1 MAFSPPSVNSLVSK
15 GFSPPA
21 PDSLIDTPQAES
33 LPEEGGNAE
42 PIRATDILGSAY
54 DYGQDVVGRAATQVL
69 NIPADV
75 IDTAGRMTGRFGPSP
90 SLRFSPDKSLIP
102 KSAIE
107 AFNSSVRDIAQ
118 PLGASP
124 SQPGTG
130 PMTGIAN
137 TITKALEGFTTP
149 TGLATLPL
157 LESRLA
163 RGAMALKMA
172 SDVPATIQN
181 AADTAYDPNATT
193 AQKWEAMGDAGVNLA
208 MTAGLALSLK
218 PEAVK
223 AKISPEEAARI
234 VEQEAIK
241 GGKPIIE
248 PSTPKWE
255 ETKPLEV
262 ETPKPEEQN
271 APQIQ
276 PQPISVQEQ
285 PQGTVESGPRKETSV
300 GNSVLSPE
308 NPQVGQGAEEP
319 LNNETAS
326 TIPATQVEAGTEIP
340 LQQEPATSSPT
351 PETENAPLN
360 PGGAYADLS
369 PELKA
374 KSDSVKD
381 AMRAQYE
388 ALKAQSAVPI
398 ESVPEVPPEP
408 IVDQSVNK
416 SDEIPIDSKIIGL
429 GGAIPSEF
437 ERSPQ
442 TPTGIKNATVDLE
455 RAKRGL
461 PAAVEPLKRSF
472 GEVWDK
478 AMAHID
484 RDPKWQDDLIDEL
497 RDKPRALTDEE
508 DAAILQRQV
517 DLQNDYGKATRDLA
531 QAHDDGNEDL
541 AQENKL
547 RVAQVSDQLHD
558 IYNIGKRAGTETG
571 RGLNARKMMAYED
584 FSLAQMELSKR
595 AANDGRPLTDDERA
609 HLVDVERQF
618 NETKKAFDEHIAAS
632 KERLSKSESDAAIAK
647 IKAEAA
653 SSTHK
658 INPIILDTARKIVSN
673 LDKRADA
680 ARLRIKE
687 RLSRTSAGVDPTL
700 LLDLAEVGASHLA
713 HAALD
718 LGEWSVKMVSEFGD
732 FIKPHLDEVYK
743 ASQDKIRKAT
753 AENPLELARVMREKP
768 TEEQIKANAARIG
781 EKVKEGKKDEI
792 THFVQRIARLLVQSG
807 VTERDELLTRVHDIL
822 KDSLPDITR
831 RETMD
836 AISGYGDFKQ
846 LTKDQISVQLRGIKG
861 EMQQLAKLE
870 DMAANKPPLKS
881 GVERRIPSEAERQ
894 LIKKVNEAKFAFQV
908 PMTDPATQLK
918 SALDTYKTNLRN
930 RTVDLQAKLD
940 AKDFSPRP
948 KRELVLDNE
957 AMKLKAANEA
967 VKQKFQH
974 ELALDRLKKRSA
986 VEKTG
991 DAIVKWRRGFILSG
1005 PVTLAKLTSAAI
1017 ARMVITP
1024 AEELVGHGLS
1034 KLPLVKQISERA
1046 PREGGGF
1053 NTRAEVKAITE
1064 GLTKGASDAWQT
1076 LKTGKSDL
1084 SLVYGKDKGLPQS
1097 FIDIFGNIHGA
1108 LKAPVKRAEFA
1119 RSLQKRLDFYAKQGV
1134 DVTDEFVQMRAG
1146 LEAYQDADRA
1156 IFMQKNIINDAYK
1169 RALSRFDQ
1177 KDKVTGKPTVGG
1189 KIAGTVSRVLFPIV
1203 KVPTNIVAETMQFAV
1218 GSITGSTRLGLT
1230 FKNGIENLKPEE
1242 ADLIMRHLKK
1252 GSLGGA
1258 VMLTG
1263 FLAPQI
1269 LGGFYQQGE
1278 KRNKSDIKPDA
1289 ARVGG
1294 VDIPASLIH
1303 NPMVNAA
1310 QLGATVRR
1318 VSDSKLRKRDKNTQG
1333 LSHGAIAGAVGLAD
1347 AVPFVRET
1355 TEIAKAM
1362 NPLERD
1368 QWAGAFAKSL
1378 VVPQAISSTAEH
1390 FDKDAQGNP
1399 IKRKTSDVTSGI
1411 ESGIPGMRQTLPV
1424 KR

>member
-1 MAFSPPSVNSLVSK
+1 MPIETPTWDETQPVEVGPSWGDTEPLDEPKKTPFLSSPPRAIKPSLLASTDDALARKFYNSLDKSIIPEGSISSGPRNYDSRGNIIPSDAEK
-15 GFSPPA
+15 LFRPLATPA
-21 PDSLIDTPQAES
+21 
-33 LPEEGGNAE
+33 NAGLML
-42 PIRATDILGSAY
+42 A
-54 DYGQDVVGRAATQVL
+54 
-69 NIPADV
+69 
-75 IDTAGRMTGRFGPSP
+75 TAGEG
-90 SLRFSPDKSLIP
+90 LIP
-102 KSAIE
+102 RIVGG
-107 AFNSSVRDIAQ
+107 AFAAQ
-118 PLGASP
+118 GAK
-124 SQPGTG
+124 GVY
-130 PMTGIAN
+130 
-137 TITKALEGFTTP
+137 
-149 TGLATLPL
+149 
-157 LESRLA
+157 
-163 RGAMALKMA
+163 
-172 SDVPATIQN
+172 D
-181 AADTAYDPNATT
+181 AAKVLSDPNADPEV
-193 AQKWEAMGDAGVNLA
+193 KHDAS
-208 MTAGLALSLK
+208 LSLFANVPMTVLGAHGALHSK
-218 PEAVK
+218 PVGEVQGPLANGS
-223 AKISPEEAARI
+223 ILEMP
-234 VEQEAIK
+234 K
-241 GGKPIIE
+241 G
-248 PSTPKWE
+248 SVPKWE
-255 ETKPLEV
+255 ETKPVEV

-271 APQIQ
+271 APPIQ
-276 PQPISVQEQ
+276 SQPVIVQEQ
-285 PQGTVESGPRKETSV
+285 PQGIVEERPFQGPIARDS
-300 GNSVLSPE
+300 LPSPE
-308 NPQVGQGAEEP
+308 NSQAGQGAEEP

-326 TIPATQVEAGTEIP
+326 TIPATQVEAGAEIP
-340 LQQEPATSSPT
+340 LQQEPAASSPT
-351 PETENAPLN
+351 PEVENAPLN

-388 ALKAQSAVPI
+388 ALKAQSSNPIEAVP
-398 ESVPEVPPEP
+398 ETPPEP
-408 IVDQSVNK
+408 IVDPSVNK
-416 SDEIPIDSKIIGL
+416 TDEPPIIGL

-442 TPTGIKNATVDLE
+442 TPTGIKNRTVDLE

-472 GEVWDK
+472 GEVWEK

-484 RDPKWQDDLIDEL
+484 RDPKWQDDLINEL

-609 HLVDVERQF
+609 HITELQSRIEQ
-618 NETKKAFDEHIAAS
+618 TQKAFDDYVATS
-632 KERLSKSESDAAIAK
+632 KERISKAESDAAISK
-647 IKAEAA
+647 IKADAA
-653 SSTHK
+653 SSAHK
-658 INPIILDTARKIVSN
+658 INPVILDTARKIVAN

-687 RLSRTSAGVDPTL
+687 RLARASSGVDPTL

-718 LGEWSVKMVSEFGD
+718 ISEWSAKMIGEFGD
-732 FIKPHLDEVYK
+732 FIKPHLEDVYK

-753 AENPLELARVMREKP
+753 AENPLELARAMREKP
-768 TEEQIKANAARIG
+768 PEEQIKANAARIS
-781 EKVKEGKKDEI
+781 EKIKEGKKDEI

-807 VTERDELLTRVHDIL
+807 VTEREALLTRVHDIL
-822 KDSLPDITR
+822 KQSLPDITR

-881 GVERRIPSEAERQ
+881 GMERRIPSEAERQ
-894 LIKKVNEAKFAFQV
+894 LIKKVNEAKFVFQV

-918 SALDTYKTNLRN
+918 SALDTYKTNLKN

-948 KRELVLDNE
+948 KRELVLDNQ

-1017 ARMVITP
+1017 ARMIITP

-1034 KLPLVKQISERA
+1034 KLPLVKQVSERA

-1084 SLVYGKDKGLPQS
+1084 GLVYGKDKGLPQS

-1146 LEAYQDADRA
+1146 LEAYQDADRS
-1156 IFMQKNIINDAYK
+1156 IFMQKNIVNDAYK

-1177 KDKVTGKPTVGG
+1177 KEKSTGKPSLSG
-1189 KIAGTVSRVLFPIV
+1189 KIGGTTLRVLFPIV
-1203 KVPTNIVAETMQFAV
+1203 KVPTNIVAETMQYAL
-1218 GSITGSTRLGLT
+1218 GSVTGSTRLGLA

-1252 GSLGGA
+1252 GSIGGA
-1258 VMLTG
+1258 VMLAG

-1278 KRNKSDIKPDA
+1278 RRNKADIKPDA

-1294 VDIPASLIH
+1294 MDIPASLIH

-1347 AVPFVRET
+1347 ATPFIRET

-1378 VVPQAISSTAEH
+1378 AVPQAVSSTAEY
-1390 FDKDAQGNP
+1390 FDKDANGNP
-1399 IKRKTSDVTSGI
+1399 VKRKVSDVSSGI
-1411 ESGIPGMRQTLPV
+1411 ESGIPGLRETLPV

>member
-1 MAFSPPSVNSLVSK
+1 MAFSPPSVDSLVFK
-15 GFSPPA
+15 GFSPPP
-21 PDSLIDTPQAES
+21 PDSLVDTLPAEP
-33 LPEEGGNAE
+33 LPEDGGNAE
-42 PIRATDILGSAY
+42 SIKATDILDKAY
-54 DYGQDVVGRAATQVL
+54 DYGTDVLGRAATQAL

-75 IDTAGRMTGRFGPSP
+75 VDTVGRMTGRFGPSP

-102 KSAIE
+102 QSAID
-107 AFNSSVRDIAQ
+107 ALNSSIRDISQ
-118 PLGASP
+118 PPGAAP
-124 SQPGTG
+124 SEPGTG

-137 TITKALEGFTTP
+137 TATKALSGFTTP
-149 TGLATLPL
+149 GGLATLPL
-157 LESRLA
+157 LESKLA

-172 SDVPATIQN
+172 SDVPQSIQS
-181 AADTAYDPNATT
+181 AADTAYDPNATP

-218 PEAVK
+218 PESVK
-223 AKISPEEAARI
+223 SKFSPEDAARI

-241 GGKPIIE
+241 GGKPIVE
-248 PSTPKWE
+248 SVTKQE
-255 ETKPLEV
+255 ETKPAL
-262 ETPKPEEQN
+262 
-271 APQIQ
+271 
-276 PQPISVQEQ
+276 
-285 PQGTVESGPRKETSV
+285 
-300 GNSVLSPE
+300 
-308 NPQVGQGAEEP
+308 
-319 LNNETAS
+319 NETQP
-326 TIPATQVEAGTEIP
+326 TIPTAEIKAGPEIP
-340 LQQEPATSSPT
+340 LSQEPATPSAAPQV
-351 PETENAPLN
+351 ENAPLN
-360 PGGAYADLS
+360 PGGAQEDLP
-369 PELKA
+369 PEQQAISKA
-374 KSDSVKD
+374 NNALAAWGDFAKAVE
-381 AMRAQYE
+381 AQ
-388 ALKAQSAVPI
+388 K
-398 ESVPEVPPEP
+398 EVPPEVAAEP
-408 IVDQSVNK
+408 SLDRTVNNPNEPEIV
-416 SDEIPIDSKIIGL
+416 GL
-429 GGAIPSEF
+429 GGATPSEF

-461 PAAVEPLKRSF
+461 SAAVEPLRRSF

-484 RDPKWQDDLIDEL
+484 RDPKWQDDLIEEL

-531 QAHDDGNEDL
+531 QAHDDGNADL
-541 AQENKL
+541 AQESKL
-547 RVAQVSDQLHD
+547 RVAQISDQLHD

-595 AANDGRPLTDDERA
+595 AANDGRPVTDAERI
-609 HLVDVERQF
+609 HLMDVEKQF
-618 NETKKAFDEHIAAS
+618 NETQKAFDDYVAANKDRVS
-632 KERLSKSESDAAIAK
+632 KAESDAAITK

-653 SSTHK
+653 QKSPFHPK
-658 INPIILDTARKIVSN
+658 VIEAAKKIVADW
-673 LDKRADA
+673 DKAADVSRAKLKDIF
-680 ARLRIKE
+680 AR
-687 RLSRTSAGVDPTL
+687 TAAGVDPTIIYHV
-700 LLDLAEVGASHLA
+700 ARVGRSYLGHK
-713 HAALD
+713 ALD
-718 LGEWSVKMVSEFGD
+718 FAEWSGKMVDEFGD
-732 FIKPHLDEVYK
+732 KVKPYLKEAFDK
-743 ASQDKIRKAT
+743 ANEMVANAGKD
-753 AENPLELARVMREKP
+753 NLEAARAMREKSP
-768 TEEQIKANAARIG
+768 EEQIIANAERIK
-781 EKVKEGKKDEI
+781 EKVKEGKKEEI

-807 VTERDELLTRVHDIL
+807 VTEREALLTRVHDIL
-822 KDSLPDITR
+822 KQSLPNITR

-846 LTKDQISVQLRGIKG
+846 LSKDQISVLLRGIKG

-870 DMAANKPPLKS
+870 DMAKDEPPLKS
-881 GVERRIPSEAERQ
+881 GVERRKPTEAERQ
-894 LIKKVNEAKFAFQV
+894 LIKKVQEAKFAFQV

-918 SALDTYKTNLRN
+918 SALDTYKTSLRN
-930 RTVDLQAKLD
+930 RTTDLQAKLD
-940 AKDFSPRP
+940 AKDFTPRP
-948 KRELVLDNE
+948 KRELVLDNQ

-974 ELALDRLKKRSA
+974 ELALDRLKNRTRF
-986 VEKTG
+986 EKTG
-991 DAIVKWRRGFILSG
+991 DAVVKWRRGFILSG

-1024 AEELVGHGLS
+1024 AEELVGSGLS
-1034 KLPLVKQISERA
+1034 KLPFVKQASELA
-1046 PREGGGF
+1046 PREGGGL

-1064 GLTKGASDAWQT
+1064 GLTSGAKDAWQT

-1084 SLVYGKDKGLPQS
+1084 GLVYGKDRGLPQS

-1119 RSLQKRLDFYAKQGV
+1119 RSLQKRLDFYAKQGI
-1134 DVTDEFVQMRAG
+1134 DVTDEFVQMRTG

-1177 KDKVTGKPTVGG
+1177 KEKATGRPSLSG
-1189 KIAGTVSRVLFPIV
+1189 KIGGTTLRVLLPIV
-1203 KVPTNIVAETMQFAV
+1203 KVPTNIVAETMQFAL
-1218 GSITGSTRLGLT
+1218 GSVTGSAKLGMA
-1230 FKNGIENLKPEE
+1230 FKNGIETLKPEE

-1258 VMLTG
+1258 VMLAG
-1263 FLAPQI
+1263 YLAPQI

-1278 KRNKSDIKPDA
+1278 KRNKTDIKPDA
-1289 ARVGG
+1289 ARIDG
-1294 VDIPASLIH
+1294 VDIPSQYIH
-1303 NPMVNAA
+1303 NPFVNAA

-1333 LSHGAIAGAVGLAD
+1333 LPHGALAGAIGLAD

-1355 TEIAKAM
+1355 TEISKLM
-1362 NPLERD
+1362 NPYERD
-1368 QWAGAFAKSL
+1368 QWLGAFAKSL
-1378 VVPQAISSTAEH
+1378 AVPQAVSSTAQY

-1399 IKRKTSDVTSGI
+1399 IKRKSDDISSGI
-1411 ESGIPGMRQTLPV
+1411 ESGIPGLRETLPV